1 MVFRLALPENCSVGV
16 CLRWSDVLG
25 SGYGE
30 GASTLSEY
38 IVVVVFQARLSAL
51 RFPCFARSPGQSV
64 LGLLVRR
71 DDGSLDYHLNP
82 PRLWQAVRRGEV
94 GIHEALLRAAERPSA
109 CKRSGWEMI
118 HWVSF
123 SLSGSVC
130 CVLLQA
136 SNIMHA
142 LLGAALVALINL
154 SPNVHVR
161 AFAALRV
168 FTGQSIYIVM
178 PFHPISLSDINF
190 Q

>member
-1 MVFRLALPENCSVGV
+1 M
-16 CLRWSDVLG
+16 
-25 SGYGE
+25 
-30 GASTLSEY
+30 
-38 IVVVVFQARLSAL
+38 VFQARLSAL

-168 FTGQSIYIVM
+168 FTGHSVAAHWSNVRLSKDSCACLSGDTAMVRASTGPAFYGTVFAGKSIR
-178 PFHPISLSDINF
+178 
-190 Q
+190 